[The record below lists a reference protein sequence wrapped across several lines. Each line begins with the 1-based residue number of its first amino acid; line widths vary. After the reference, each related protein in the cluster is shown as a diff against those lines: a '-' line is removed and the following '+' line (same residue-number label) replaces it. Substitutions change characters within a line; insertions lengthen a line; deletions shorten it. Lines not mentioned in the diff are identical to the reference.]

1 MRRVAPPPTPTVG
14 ALLRLP
20 ILLVL
25 LIGVLGSG
33 AALAYTDRLV
43 NRGVVWGAAQTPIP
57 AAADNPMGINLFL
70 EKEAADPANVH
81 HILRVARDGG
91 YHWIRQ
97 GFLWSDIEIA
107 GKGDFTDRRDYPQP
121 PKSAWDKYDL
131 IVAEAAANG
140 LTILARLDAP
150 PQWAQLC
157 PTEDHSAP
165 ARNSDFADFV
175 RAVVSR
181 YRGKI
186 RYFQI
191 WNEPNLRGEWTSK
204 LNGQCVQQPNAAE
217 YTALLK
223 AAYEAAHAANPAV
236 VILMAPLAQTV
247 ETGPANLSDLLY
259 LQGMY
264 DAGAQPYFDVA
275 SVMAYGL
282 GQGPDDRRAE
292 PQRINFA
299 RPLLTREIMARN
311 GDSAKAVWASEVG
324 WMSLPPDW
332 TGKPGIWGNV
342 SEATQADYLVAA
354 FQRARAEWPWMGPM
368 FVWHLRDPTPQAG
381 EPQPYFGLL
390 NADWTA
396 RPAFTALQRYAKRF
410 PIADT
415 GAGRADNAALTTSGP
430 WQQTVLGGQPVYTA
444 TDPTASATFAFQG
457 NSVDL
462 LFVPGNA
469 ATRVQLT
476 VDGAPPPGW
485 PRDSTGQA
493 VVTIP
498 ARGST
503 ADRVQPDPAWP
514 APPGESALRVR
525 VAEGLPFGPHTAGVR
540 PASVAG
546 RMWLVGYVVSRESP
560 WGAAFPLGYGLLGLL
575 GLGLGLASSRAAWT
589 YPRLVRA
596 VLTRPGRAGEGVWA
610 GLAAVAL
617 ALALA
622 AYYFSPWQKGALAAF
637 AVWWL
642 LAVWR
647 PDMALVI
654 TAATIPFF
662 WVARPLVVGGFSG
675 NIPLS
680 ESCLWATLVA
690 WIAHRAW
697 RAWAARRTVGPPS
710 TPPTDVTLT
719 GYLQLY
725 QALQGPAPWR
735 ERLALVWRRDLFG
748 PPALALLAVATFS
761 LLTVANPDYIKDSLH
776 AYRWTIVEPV
786 LFYFL
791 ATAIRPGR
799 RQALRLADGF
809 VAGATLAAG
818 LALGGAAL
826 NLPNYTLVVE
836 GVTRVQ
842 GVFPH
847 PDNLGLFLGR
857 AFAFTAALALFLRPP
872 AERLRRLF
880 YALATVLML
889 PALFLSYSR
898 GAWLAVAVAGGVLA
912 LTVGRRWALAYGGVA
927 MLGGSALAVAA
938 LLDRLPPRITH
949 LGSSLVRLDLWR
961 AALHIGRA
969 HPIFGIGLDQFL
981 NQHQQYLI
989 DMHIQLDA
997 DHRAEGWL
1005 SHPHD
1010 LILDW
1015 WLSLGIMGLLV
1026 GGWIAVRAGRG
1037 ALVLSRRTDARTA
1050 ALARAALAGLTVAA
1064 IHGLLDNAYFLGDLA
1079 LTCWLFAALLQLLWK
1094 TAPDRPPS
1102 RNRVTRKLDVTTET
1116 RRHGERERVS

>member
-1 MRRVAPPPTPTVG
+1 MA

-20 ILLVL
+20 LL
-25 LIGVLGSG
+25 LIGLIGLLGSG
-33 AALAYTDRLV
+33 IALAYTDRLV

-57 AAADNPMGINLFL
+57 AADGNPMGINVFL
-70 EKEAADPANVH
+70 EKESDQDVRH
-81 HILRVARDGG
+81 TLRVARDGG
-91 YHWIRQ
+91 FRWIRQ
-97 GFLWSDIEIA
+97 SFLWNDLEID
-107 GKGDFTDRRDYPQP
+107 GKGDFTDRRDPTKP
-121 PKSAWDKYDL
+121 PHSAWDKYDL
-131 IVAEAAANG
+131 IVDQAAANG

-157 PTEDHSAP
+157 PTVDHSAP
-165 ARNSDFADFV
+165 AHNSDYADFV

-181 YRGKI
+181 YQGKI

-191 WNEPNLRGEWTSK
+191 WNEPNLRGEWTTK

-259 LQGMY
+259 LQAMY
-264 DAGAQPYFDVA
+264 DAGAKPYFDVA

-282 GQGPDDRRAE
+282 GQGPDERRAE

-299 RPLLTREIMARN
+299 RPVLTREIMERN
-311 GDSAKAVWASEVG
+311 GDSAKAVWASEVA

-332 TGKPGIWGNV
+332 TGAPGIWGTV
-342 SEATQADYLVAA
+342 AEATQADYLVAA

-368 FVWHLRDPTPQAG
+368 FVWHLQADPTALPGDQ
-381 EPQPYFGLL
+381 QPYFAIL
-390 NADWTA
+390 NPDWTP
-396 RPAFTALQRYAKRF
+396 RPAFTALQRYSKRF

-415 GAGRADNAALTTSGP
+415 GAERADNPALTTTGP
-430 WQQTVLGGQPVYTA
+430 WQPVVLGGQPVATA
-444 TDPTASATFAFQG
+444 SDPTASATLTFQG
-457 NSVDL
+457 TGLDL
-462 LFVPGNA
+462 LFVPDST

-476 VDGAPPPGW
+476 IDGTLPPNW
-485 PRDSTGQA
+485 PRDPTGQA
-493 VVTIP
+493 VIALP

-503 ADRVQPDPAWP
+503 TDRVQPDRSWP
-514 APPGESALRVR
+514 APPGESALRVH
-525 VAEGLPFGPHTAGVR
+525 VAEGLPFGPHTAGLR
-540 PASVAG
+540 PASVSGAV
-546 RMWLVGYVVSRESP
+546 RLVGYVVSRDSP
-560 WGAAFPLGYGLLGLL
+560 WRAAFPLGYGILSIL
-575 GLGLGLASSRAAWT
+575 GLGFALASGRAAWG

-596 VLTRPGRAGEGVWA
+596 ALTQHGVAGDALWA

-617 ALALA
+617 ALVLA
-622 AYYFSPWQKGALAAF
+622 AYYFSPWQKGALLAF

-642 LAVWR
+642 LADWR

-662 WVARPLVVGGFSG
+662 WAARPLAVGGFSG
-675 NIPLS
+675 NIALS
-680 ESCLWATLVA
+680 ESCLWATLAA
-690 WIAHRAW
+690 WAAQRAW
-697 RAWAARRTVGPPS
+697 RARAARRKTVLP
-710 TPPTDVTLT
+710 TPPADVTLT

-748 PPALALLAVATFS
+748 PPALALLAVATCS

-776 AYRWTIVEPV
+776 AYRWTIVEPL

-818 LALGGAAL
+818 LALVGGLA
-826 NLPNYTLVVE
+826 NLPGYTLVVQ
-836 GVTRVQ
+836 GVTRFQ

-857 AFAFTAALALFLRPP
+857 AAAFAAALALFLHPP
-872 AERLRRLF
+872 AERLRRIF
-880 YALATVLML
+880 YALATALML
-889 PALFLSYSR
+889 PALLLSYSR

-912 LTVGRRWALAYGGVA
+912 LTAGRRWALAYGG
-927 MLGGSALAVAA
+927 LALLTGAALVSAA
-938 LLDRLPPRITH
+938 LLGRLAERITH

-997 DHRAEGWL
+997 EHIAESWL
-1005 SHPHD
+1005 SHPHN

-1015 WLSLGIMGLLV
+1015 WLSLGIMGVLV
-1026 GGWIAVRAGRG
+1026 AGWIAVAGATRGTRLEPAHRCPHRGAGPRRAGRPHRRRHPW
-1037 ALVLSRRTDARTA
+1037 SRGQRLFSGRSGPH
-1050 ALARAALAGLTVAA
+1050 L
-1064 IHGLLDNAYFLGDLA
+1064 LA
-1079 LTCWLFAALLQLLWK
+1079 LCRPAA
-1094 TAPDRPPS
+1094 TALEDRPGPQPYHS
-1102 RNRVTRKLDVTTET
+1102 
-1116 RRHGERERVS
+1116 